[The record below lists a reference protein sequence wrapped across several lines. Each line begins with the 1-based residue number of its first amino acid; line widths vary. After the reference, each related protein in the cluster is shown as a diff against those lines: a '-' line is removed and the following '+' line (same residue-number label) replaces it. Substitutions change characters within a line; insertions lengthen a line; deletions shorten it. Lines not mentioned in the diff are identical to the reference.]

1 MSETNHSPLP
11 CEFDI
16 DKLIIELDALV
27 PSDIAIIERT
37 AAKIAR
43 LIEKSRCWDETETVD
58 LALREALANAIV
70 HGNHSDPA
78 TSVRICVG
86 IEPDCNVLI
95 IVKDAGSG
103 FDLSQLPNPVFGE
116 NVLRAHGRGIFLLN
130 HLMEDVK
137 YRFDHGTA
145 IYMRRKLASH

>member
-1 MSETNHSPLP
+1 MSGIERLPLP
-11 CEFDI
+11 CQFDL

-27 PSDIAIIERT
+27 PSDINIIDRT
-37 AAKIAR
+37 ATRIAR

-86 IEPDCNVLI
+86 VEPDCNVLI

-103 FDLSQLPNPVFGE
+103 FDLSQLPNPLIGE
-116 NVLRAHGRGIFLLN
+116 NVYRAHGRGIFLIN
-130 HLMEDVK
+130 HLMDDV
-137 YRFDHGTA
+137 RFRFNQGTE
-145 IYMRRKLASH
+145 IHMRHKLTSH

>member
-1 MSETNHSPLP
+1 MSETKHQPLP

-16 DKLIIELDALV
+16 NKLIIELDALV
-27 PSDIAIIERT
+27 PSDITIIDKT
-37 AAKIAR
+37 AAKITR
-43 LIEKSRCWDETETVD
+43 LIEKSRCWDETDTVD

-70 HGNHSDPA
+70 HGNSSDPS

-103 FDLSQLPNPVFGE
+103 FDPSQLPNPIFGE
-116 NVLRAHGRGIFLLN
+116 NVLQAHGRGIFLS
-130 HLMEDVK
+130 
-137 YRFDHGTA
+137 
-145 IYMRRKLASH
+145 II